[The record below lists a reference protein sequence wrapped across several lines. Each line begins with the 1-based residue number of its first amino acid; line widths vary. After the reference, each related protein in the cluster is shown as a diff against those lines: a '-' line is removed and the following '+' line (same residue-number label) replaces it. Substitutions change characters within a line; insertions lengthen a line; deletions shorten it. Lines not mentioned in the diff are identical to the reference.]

1 MEKTNIGIKPAFL
14 ADVAHSLNILL
25 ADEHILY
32 IKTRNAHWNV
42 EGPDFHAMHLFFEA
56 QYRELE
62 KVIDEIAERIR
73 SIGHFAVAS
82 LKQYLELTRLTERPW
97 EKNNSEGFIRT
108 LLEDH
113 ETIIMHLRDG
123 VTRYAEE
130 WQDVG
135 TSDFITGYLEKH
147 EKMAWMLSAHLT
159 KP

>member
-1 MEKTNIGIKPAFL
+1 MEKTNIGIKPEYL

-56 QYRELE
+56 QYGELE
-62 KVIDEIAERIR
+62 EVIDEIAERIR

-82 LKQYLELTRLTERPW
+82 LKEYLELTHLTEQPW
-97 EKNNSEGFIRT
+97 EKNNSEGFIRA

-113 ETIIMHLRDG
+113 ETIIMHLRDS
-123 VTRYAEE
+123 VTRYADE
-130 WQDVG
+130 WKDVG

-159 KP
+159 TP